1 MDELLSY
8 ATTLAKQLAY
18 PVSAPIQGRIAYVVS
33 HAQTYASNGYAIRTQ
48 GIAKALNQHGFETLC
63 FVRPG
68 RPWELNASSSVVP
81 ECTIEGVRYI
91 HTRWQNDK
99 SLEGDKE
106 WLKESVEKYILLFTI
121 YRPSAVLAASNHA
134 SGLPAWIAAKRL
146 GLPFYNE
153 VRGFWELS
161 KATRVPK
168 YEDDSNFTKEAER
181 DAFVAKQAQK
191 VFTLN
196 QPMKEELM
204 KRGVDADKIILVPNG
219 ISQLP
224 SIKTINPVLKKKL
237 GITGEEKVI
246 GYVGSFS
253 PYEGL
258 DQLLDACTELV
269 QNGEK
274 LKLLLV
280 GDSQPLTLR
289 NNSGASVAHLADS
302 GLKETPPW
310 LIQVGRVPHA
320 HVADYYALLD
330 AVVIPRKSLAVCQL
344 VPPMK
349 AAEAL
354 AYGKRLVV
362 SDVAPLAEYADKYEG
377 VVSFDAGSAK
387 SLATALQRSLK
398 LPAPKPNAKLLFSAH
413 TEPMVKVLRGEGSV
427 SGQKAVVE
435 SSARQP
441 AQKTAPTKTA
451 VPPLPSKPS
460 SQPQARLGILSRPE
474 TIELHQKDPTWYRV
488 SVEAGQELIIEA
500 ASEYRNV
507 KGALDRKA
515 VLLVS
520 GFDEEGKRVD
530 KPLGRMAKSGHL
542 KSYFKYLPCTQNQVQ
557 ELHGFTVPEGVKE
570 VRVGVCG
577 FHQQDGEQVIMRELR
592 VKPKLSSLPANS
604 MASISPVFQLPFSE
618 TLNVDFSLVSEEVK
632 KKKTPW
638 THVNVVGVDKIS
650 IRAESKPRIADKKII
665 LRVRCFNSN
674 GQEVEPVKGAA
685 YFSEAY
691 KWFRYVTVFEQGG
704 GDLQSSVDIPVSDA
718 IASVGLSFVNLGDVK
733 TESFKA
739 SLTKDVKVMSGEVDA
754 KKRHE
759 DVFGYLHSAPAK
771 RALQAK
777 AVIYGDVSPNVL
789 DGSSIWLTS
798 VTNIVSST
806 RPTVLLLKDNVKS
819 PKVVSNIERHDDLTV
834 IEPRDIGFNAPL
846 DQQAAAEAL
855 SLIHSHCPQ
864 VTALITRGVDLGY
877 EIQKRKEFT
886 GIFYPYLTDFYEV
899 TEQGFSLVETKV
911 EKLKE
916 IVLNAR
922 SVLFQTEEIHKKIEE
937 VVGYEVDGAKL
948 PPSIPDKIVNRS
960 DGREKTRDDI
970 IHIGYAGKVQPRWG
984 VEELIEEVE
993 SQVAQ
998 GRNIKLHIATGKI
1011 HGRGKEGNAFVQR
1024 IRRLFKKEF
1033 VQLHD
1038 SLSREAAIS
1047 LMAQMDLV
1055 WCYRDPH
1062 LEDSTL
1068 ELSTKLVETAALG
1081 KPCVVYGSE
1090 INKQFLGEDYPF
1102 FVNGPSEVSQI
1113 IENFE
1118 FLAEKSKD
1126 ILQGLASKVGK
1137 GFTFSALKERISAK
1151 LDEGNEDSLLGKKI
1165 VVSGHDLKFIYSYI
1179 THLRRHGAEVAIDPW
1194 EWGAHVS
1201 LRLSEHYS
1209 NWGDYIFCEW
1219 GLANTVWHSKNK
1231 KEGKKLFVRI
1241 HAQEV
1246 RKKAAKF
1253 GRAIDAAG
1261 VDKFVFVSSL
1271 IRQQAL
1277 EMFGWNDEKTELIP
1291 NGVKENR
1298 FYDPTREIK
1307 PILGIVGIVPTT
1319 KRLDRAL
1326 DLLAALNERG
1336 WGAKLYCKGHRPEDL
1351 PFMLA
1356 PGRRQELAYYEE
1368 LYKRV
1373 ENDPNLNGY
1382 VFFDGWGNDVE
1393 QWYQKVSF
1401 ILSPSDN
1408 ESFHYALADGIMAGC
1423 LPLLW
1428 PWEGASATYSPNWLV
1443 DNIDAAVS
1451 YVEKYLKSSAKD
1463 LSFDKTEN
1471 SSLIFSRYA
1480 ESIVFSRLNKVIGSE

>member
-1 MDELLSY
+1 MDDLIKHAEQIASQPLTSVF
-8 ATTLAKQLAY
+8 Q
-18 PVSAPIQGRIAYVVS
+18 PIARRVAYVVS
-33 HAQTYASNGYAIRTQ
+33 HGQSYANNGYAIRTQ
-48 GIAKALNQHGFETLC
+48 GVAEALNQQGLEVLC
-63 FVRPG
+63 FLRPG
-68 RPWELNASSSVVP
+68 RPWEFHSESDMAPEVIVNGVKYIHSRWPYRVVPQGARANFNASV
-81 ECTIEGVRYI
+81 ERFIE
-91 HTRWQNDK
+91 
-99 SLEGDKE
+99 
-106 WLKESVEKYILLFTI
+106 LFRV
-121 YRPSAVLAASNHA
+121 YRPSVVLAASNWIVA
-134 SGLPAWIAAKRL
+134 LPAWVAAKRL
-146 GLPFYNE
+146 GLPFCNE

-161 KATRVPK
+161 KDAREPGYAHTESFK
-168 YEDDSNFTKEAER
+168 EEAER
-181 DAFVAKQAQK
+181 DSFVARKANQ

-196 QPMKEELM
+196 DPMKTELV
-204 KRGVDADKIILVPNG
+204 KRGVQPERISIVPNG
-219 ISQLP
+219 IRELPDLKSTDPQLQQ
-224 SIKTINPVLKKKL
+224 SL
-237 GITGEEKVI
+237 GIQASDHVI
-246 GYVGSFS
+246 GYIGSFTA
-253 PYEGL
+253 YEGL
-258 DQLLDACTELV
+258 DVLLQACEILV
-269 QNGEK
+269 KKGVP

-280 GDSQPLTLR
+280 GDDQPLTHVM
-289 NNSGASVAHLADS
+289 STHEHDADR
-302 GLKETPPW
+302 PW
-310 LIQVGRVPHA
+310 LIQVGRVPHQQ
-320 HVADYYALLD
+320 VADYYALID
-330 AVVIPRKSLAVCQL
+330 CVAIPRKNYPVCRL
-344 VPPMK
+344 VPPIK

-354 AYGKRLVV
+354 AYGKRLVA
-362 SDVAPLAEYADKYEG
+362 SDVVPLAEYPQKHEYMVMFE
-377 VVSFDAGSAK
+377 AGNAK
-387 SLATALQRSLK
+387 SLAAAFQRSLK
-398 LPAPKPNAKLLFSAH
+398 LPAPKPSTELLFSAH
-413 TEPMVKVLRGEGSV
+413 TEPMVRALKGEGSAA
-427 SGQKAVVE
+427 GKKAVVE
-435 SSARQP
+435 
-441 AQKTAPTKTA
+441 AQVKASKSVPTAPTKGVA
-451 VPPLPSKPS
+451 VPAKPAMATLPSKAA
-460 SQPQARLGILSRPE
+460 QPKVRLGELSRPE
-474 TIELHQKDPTWYRV
+474 TVELRQKDPIWH
-488 SVEAGQELIIEA
+488 SVPVQAGQELIIEA
-500 ASEYRNV
+500 ASEYRNIE
-507 KGALDRKA
+507 GAQNRKA

-577 FHQQDGEQVIMRELR
+577 FHKQDGEQVMLRELR
-592 VKPKLSSLPANS
+592 VRPKLSSLPVSSKATT
-604 MASISPVFQLPFSE
+604 SPVFQLPFSE

-650 IRAESKPRIADKKII
+650 IRAESKPRISDKKII
-665 LRVRCFNSN
+665 LRVRCFNSS

-691 KWFRYVTVFEQGG
+691 NWFRYVTVFEQGEG
-704 GDLQSSVDIPVSDA
+704 SQSSVDIPVSDN

-733 TESFKA
+733 TDSFRA
-739 SLTKDVKVMSGEVDA
+739 SLEKNIKVVSGEVDA

-759 DVFGYLHSAPAK
+759 DVFSYLHSTPAK
-771 RALQAK
+771 KALQAK

-855 SLIHSHCPQ
+855 SLIHAHCPQ

-899 TEQGFSLVETKV
+899 TEQGFSLVGTKV

-922 SVLFQTEEIHKKIEE
+922 SVLFQTDEIHKKIEE
-937 VVGYEVDGAKL
+937 IVGYEVDGAKL
-948 PPSIPDKIVNRS
+948 PPSIPDNLVKISES
-960 DGREKTRDDI
+960 DEENKAGV

-993 SQVAQ
+993 RQVAL

-1011 HGRGKEGNAFVQR
+1011 HGRGKEGTAFVQR
-1024 IRRLFKKEF
+1024 IRRLLEKEF
-1033 VQLHD
+1033 VQLYD

-1055 WCYRDPH
+1055 WCYRDPQ
-1062 LEDSTL
+1062 LENSTL

-1081 KPCVVYGSE
+1081 KPCVVYGSD

-1102 FVNGPSEVSQI
+1102 VVYKPSEISDL

-1118 FLAEKSKD
+1118 SLVDKSRG
-1126 ILQGLASKVGK
+1126 ILKGLAAKVSKE
-1137 GFTFSALKERISAK
+1137 FTFSSLKDRIGTK
-1151 LDEGNEDSLLGKKI
+1151 LDEDNKSSLLGKKI